1 MQKKITARTFAQES
15 GPISRPQ
22 IHGSQLKLLYA
33 HHSLAQPHK
42 ASREVYSVRRM
53 KVSFGEDLNRK
64 RLKEKRRKEK
74 AMSRPW
80 LASSPWPSGAVS
92 NEAGSQQLQRTYRAL
107 FGGTAGR
114 RAAGCG
120 GREGSTDT
128 GVERLMRTHGFG
140 GSRPKAPLAC
150 AQAMATVGVR
160 TGSDKVHKINRVAL
174 TG

>member
-1 MQKKITARTFAQES
+1 
-15 GPISRPQ
+15 
-22 IHGSQLKLLYA
+22 
-33 HHSLAQPHK
+33 
-42 ASREVYSVRRM
+42 M
-53 KVSFGEDLNRK
+53 KVSFEGDLNRK
-64 RLKEKRRKEK
+64 RLTEKRRKEK

-92 NEAGSQQLQRTYRAL
+92 NEADSQQLQRTYRAL
-107 FGGTAGR
+107 FGGTA
-114 RAAGCG
+114 

-140 GSRPKAPLAC
+140 GWRPKAPLAC
-150 AQAMATVGVR
+150 AQAMATVRVR

>member
-1 MQKKITARTFAQES
+1 MQKKIKARTFAQES

-64 RLKEKRRKEK
+64 RLTEKRRKEK

-92 NEAGSQQLQRTYRAL
+92 NEADSQQLQRTYRAL

-128 GVERLMRTHGFG
+128 GGGAANGNAWLWWLETKGSTCLCSSYGDSKSAHRL
-140 GSRPKAPLAC
+140 
-150 AQAMATVGVR
+150 
-160 TGSDKVHKINRVAL
+160 
-174 TG
+174 